1 MANLFTSQTP
11 ASGDVNESSPVTVAT
26 TVYFTVAGTV
36 TGGRF
41 YAPATVSG
49 TFSLAF
55 WQLTGTTTGSLLATS
70 ADYGSVTPSVWN
82 ATSFTSSASVA
93 ANTPYVIGLRSSIG
107 RYTATGNGL
116 QSAGI
121 TNGNIVAP
129 QTGTNPLGGFTIN
142 NGTFAS
148 GSISA
153 FPSSTFNGGLYFV
166 DVDFTPA
173 GDTTAPSIPTGLT
186 VGTIGATTVGLS
198 WTASTDDT
206 AVTGYEVQVIGPI

>member
-1 MANLFTSQTP
+1 MAYLFTSQTP
-11 ASGDVNESSPVTVAT
+11 VSGDVNEAQPVTVAI

-55 WQLTGTTTGSLLATS
+55 WQLTSTTTGTLLGTS
-70 ADYGSVTPSVWN
+70 ADYSSVTPSVWN
-82 ATSFTSSASVA
+82 ATTLTSGVA
-93 ANTPYVIGLRSSIG
+93 VAVNTPYVMGLRSSIG
-107 RYTATGNGL
+107 RYTATNNGL

-148 GSISA
+148 NSTSA
-153 FPSSTFNGGLYFV
+153 FPSGTFNGGLYFV
-166 DVDFTPA
+166 EPDFTPA
-173 GDTTAPSIPTGLT
+173 ADVTAPSVPTGLAT
-186 VGTIGATTVGLS
+186 TTVGATSASFS
-198 WTASTDDT
+198 WTASTDNIG
-206 AVTGYEVQVIGPI
+206 VTGYELQVIGA